1 MSVWGQLHFP
11 DFNRRMAARLFYYHD
26 LALVVIV
33 VISVLVLMFLT
44 SFVFS
49 NVFIGESMH
58 LKLKKCSWLEL
69 GWSIAPFFVLFTL
82 GFVSMKNL
90 YDIEVGEKVKF
101 AVKVTGHQWYWEY
114 SYVSNFSNVG
124 NKGEFNSFVM
134 SFLLNDSAGSGF
146 TFKEVFYSVFDNL
159 FSTNSNNNNIVVW
172 QGDVASGYVS
182 GEQVGNSGFTNIK
195 DDYDYRASNQFT
207 QEIVERSIRE
217 KAKVSKD
224 VVVYGSTSQ
233 SGSHRVVDRGVGDGT
248 GVVSGYTGSET
259 GEGVGDQS
267 IKDYIVPWS
276 RGELEG
282 GVNSAFRDWDVAM
295 GFVDGGLVVDE
306 NYSGVLKGVSVLFLE
321 GDWYFKYDSYIVP
334 EDVLLEGDFF
344 GLKRGFRNQDVRVPC
359 YLVRSEKNEVL
370 ISTADVMHRWGVTEL
385 GVKADAVPGR
395 QNAVKVVPL
404 RSGAA
409 FGFCYELCGAGHSQ
423 MPICVFI
430 ANKLDVEWIIK
441 RGVLETDA
449 ALDYLSRFA

>member
-1 MSVWGQLHFP
+1 
-11 DFNRRMAARLFYYHD
+11 
-26 LALVVIV
+26 
-33 VISVLVLMFLT
+33 
-44 SFVFS
+44 
-49 NVFIGESMH
+49 
-58 LKLKKCSWLEL
+58 
-69 GWSIAPFFVLFTL
+69 
-82 GFVSMKNL
+82 
-90 YDIEVGEKVKF
+90 
-101 AVKVTGHQWYWEY
+101 
-114 SYVSNFSNVG
+114 
-124 NKGEFNSFVM
+124 M

-282 GVNSAFRDWDVAM
+282 GVNSAFRD
-295 GFVDGGLVVDE
+295 
-306 NYSGVLKGVSVLFLE
+306 
-321 GDWYFKYDSYIVP
+321 
-334 EDVLLEGDFF
+334 
-344 GLKRGFRNQDVRVPC
+344 
-359 YLVRSEKNEVL
+359 
-370 ISTADVMHRWGVTEL
+370 
-385 GVKADAVPGR
+385 
-395 QNAVKVVPL
+395 
-404 RSGAA
+404 
-409 FGFCYELCGAGHSQ
+409 
-423 MPICVFI
+423 
-430 ANKLDVEWIIK
+430 
-441 RGVLETDA
+441 
-449 ALDYLSRFA
+449 